1 MIAMQVDISIMITTY
16 NLERYIA
23 QTLES
28 VLQQDTKYSYE
39 ILVGDDGSS
48 DQTMDILKEYR
59 ERYPE
64 IIQVFQMPREPD
76 AEYNKVERAAANRI
90 NLWQQSTGRY
100 ACFLDGDDYY
110 ISSNRLQR
118 MAEIL
123 DNPKNS
129 DCIMCAHNLMMHYEN
144 GNEFP
149 LCRAVKERKITFQQY
164 WPLMFLQANGLM
176 FRNREKLRSMP
187 DALRA
192 NFDDNNITFW
202 LFLHGKMYYIPECL
216 GAYRQI
222 EGSSWNSND
231 RLQQACSNLIGY
243 NLELLAAPQLQQI
256 SLVRHYPDFHYIL
269 EHREELK
276 PENCGPF
283 YETAEKYR
291 LTVAKSVYD
300 MNTENG
306 DAGLL
311 IALHRRA
318 KPGYLSAKIKRGIRK
333 LMRNY

>member
-1 MIAMQVDISIMITTY
+1 MIVMQVDISIMITTY
-16 NLERYIA
+16 NLEHYIA
-23 QTLES
+23 ETLDS
-28 VLQQDTKYSYE
+28 VLQQDTKYSFE

-64 IIQVFQMPREPD
+64 IIQIFRMPREIG
-76 AEYNKVERAAANRI
+76 AEYNKVERAAANRMH
-90 NLWQQSTGRY
+90 LWQQSAGRY

-110 ISSNRLQR
+110 ISPNRLQR

-123 DNPKNS
+123 DSPKNR

-164 WPLMFLQANGLM
+164 WPLMFIQANGLM
-176 FRNREKLRSMP
+176 FRNQEKLQEMP

-202 LFLHGKMYYIPECL
+202 LFQHGKMYYLPECM
-216 GAYRQI
+216 GAYRQVD
-222 EGSSWNSND
+222 GSSWNSND
-231 RLQQACSNLIGY
+231 ALQKACSNLIGY
-243 NLELLAAPQLQQI
+243 NLELMAAPQMQRI
-256 SLVRHYPDFHYIL
+256 SEIRHYPDFHYIL
-269 EHREELK
+269 EHMEELK

-283 YETAEKYR
+283 YETAKKYR
-291 LTVAKSVYD
+291 LTFAKSVYD
-300 MNTENG
+300 MNPEKEAIG
-306 DAGLL
+306 FLK
-311 IALHRRA
+311 ALHSRA
-318 KPGYLSAKIKRGIRK
+318 KRGYMSAKLKRGIRK
-333 LMRNY
+333 LLRNY